1 MGWLWITSSGLRSVE
16 VCYNGKGNYFF
27 TLGYA
32 FHGFGM
38 QFAPDAS
45 VVIFMVLRI
54 LDLWESMG

>member
-1 MGWLWITSSGLRSVE
+1 MEKETF
-16 VCYNGKGNYFF
+16 FF